1 MEKPRKVISNPE
13 NLTKAFSK
21 IVQNGEHMCVTNCVL
36 CLGRKEDQVVEGGL
50 STGTEAN
57 S

>member
-21 IVQNGEHMCVTNCVL
+21 IVQNGEHTCVTNCVL

-50 STGTEAN
+50 SAGTEAN